1 VKARTTT
8 PGGLGWVAAAFGL
21 GTLVM
26 YFADP
31 DRGAL
36 RRGLAR
42 DQALA
47 GMRRA
52 RDQVRRTMEDARNR
66 AAGTVSSVAGRWRG
80 GPVSDTVLGERV
92 RARLGLVCTCP
103 DAIDVEAQNGTVV
116 VRGAVPRDEIGQ
128 IVRAVK
134 WTPGVRMV
142 DDQLEPRG
150 AGSATP
156 TASGM

>member
-1 VKARTTT
+1 
-8 PGGLGWVAAAFGL
+8 
-21 GTLVM
+21 M

-36 RRGLAR
+36 RRGQAR
-42 DQALA
+42 DQAFA

-52 RDQVRRTMEDARNR
+52 REQVRRTVEDARHR
-66 AAGTVSSVAGRWRG
+66 ASGAVSSVAGRWRG

-92 RARLGLVCTCP
+92 RARLGLACTCP
-103 DAIDVEAQNGTVV
+103 DGVDVDARNGTIVL
-116 VRGAVPRDEIGQ
+116 RGSVPRDEIAQ
-128 IVRAVK
+128 IVRAVT

-142 DDQLEPRG
+142 DDQLEARADGRG
-150 AGSATP
+150 TP